1 MKNEVQ
7 QAGDRKK
14 GESVRGRAKKGRTK
28 AIIKRKGKGNKDGE
42 VNLGKVRK
50 ERWRER
56 IQ

>member
-1 MKNEVQ
+1 MGK
-7 QAGDRKK
+7 RKR
-14 GESVRGRAKKGRTK
+14 VRKADILSALQGKGRAKKGRTK

-56 IQ
+56 I